1 MTTQTPM
8 TQAAKTTEAA
18 HSGIGSAGAAMATY
32 ESSPRVDILE
42 TPDEFRAEVEL
53 PGVRPEDIDVN
64 LENGILKIQAR
75 AFERSSGTLRALVRE
90 FGSGTFTRSLRLSES
105 IDAAKISAEVKD
117 GLMTLR
123 LPKVGAVKPR
133 TIPVVSAS

>member
-1 MTTQTPM
+1 
-8 TQAAKTTEAA
+8 
-18 HSGIGSAGAAMATY
+18 MATY
-32 ESSPRVDILE
+32 ETSPRVDILE
-42 TPDEFRAEVEL
+42 TPEEFRVEVEL
-53 PGVRPEDIDVN
+53 PGVRPEDVDVN

-75 AFERSSGTLRALVRE
+75 AFEREAGTSRALVRE
-90 FGSGTFTRSLRLSES
+90 LGPGMFTRSLRLSDS
-105 IDAAKISAEVKD
+105 IDAAKITAEMKD

>member
-53 PGVRPEDIDVN
+53 PGVRPEDIEVRAATSGAGWGQAQVTRRSFLGDRVQLTLALADQAPLCADVARDHP
-64 LENGILKIQAR
+64 AR
-75 AFERSSGTLRALVRE
+75 AGDTVAVRIAPER
-90 FGSGTFTRSLRLSES
+90 
-105 IDAAKISAEVKD
+105 
-117 GLMTLR
+117 LMPCLE
-123 LPKVGAVKPR
+123 AVH
-133 TIPVVSAS
+133 